1 VAYPIDRTWVMSE
14 MTTQVI
20 DLFCGLGG
28 FSQAFEEDDSYEVT
42 YVDIDQDFN
51 PDIVADVLDL
61 TWEDLPDADIIL
73 ASPPCNAFTI
83 LRVGECWEKDH
94 EGLYHPIDDFAR
106 TSIQLVHHTVG
117 LIHSIDPDWWLMEN
131 PRAMMRVIYR
141 FPDYE
146 VWYCQYGA
154 SYAKPTDLWGRMPG
168 SFESKKCKNQ
178 NPNCDHIPAPAGSKT
193 GIQGELSS
201 EERAKVPYGLSKAI
215 KESIEN
221 PEPMQQ
227 TLI

>member
-1 VAYPIDRTWVMSE
+1 VAYPIDQTWVTSK
-14 MTTQVI
+14 MTSQVI

-42 YVDIDQDFN
+42 YVDIDEAFN

-61 TWEDLPDADIIL
+61 TWRDLPDADIIL

-83 LRVGECWEKDH
+83 LRVGECWEK
-94 EGLYHPIDDFAR
+94 
-106 TSIQLVHHTVG
+106 
-117 LIHSIDPDWWLMEN
+117 DWWLMEN